1 MCQTVRHGFGSPV
14 GSLLGVVQRPAE
26 RSWEA
31 NQVAISLDPAASP
44 GTVEEATAVVDA
56 VLAALP
62 ADESDWIEWKSS
74 LDLGDKAVRGTL
86 ARHILG
92 LANRPPQEAAAHAG
106 GRGFVVVGAE
116 PGNRPGVRAADPADL
131 SQGINAFLGPERP
144 SWALHYDGREGLLV
158 LVLTVAP
165 PRPGDPA
172 FTLFKDLQVMSPGG
186 KRKDYPR
193 GTIFVRHL
201 GRTEIAR
208 PEDVRALLERFA
220 RPLREADT
228 AARESAEI
236 ARARHK
242 AEELDRRR
250 RMLLDTLS
258 LVNEIFSKAYRVN
271 NPGRWRCKEQ
281 LDLHGQLIA
290 MNLDLPDCRTLAGA
304 GQGNEAVAWAVK
316 ARDEVE
322 AELRKLATGT

>member
-1 MCQTVRHGFGSPV
+1 
-14 GSLLGVVQRPAE
+14 
-26 RSWEA
+26 
-31 NQVAISLDPAASP
+31 VAISLDPAASR
-44 GTVEEATAVVDA
+44 GTAEEATAVVDA
-56 VLAALP
+56 VLAASP
-62 ADESDWIEWKSS
+62 TDESDWIEWKSS
-74 LDLGDKAVRGTL
+74 LDLSGKAVRGTL

-92 LANRPPQEAAAHAG
+92 LANRPPQEAAGHVG

-116 PGNRPGVRAADPADL
+116 PGNCPGVGAADPADL

-144 SWALHYDGREGLLV
+144 SWTMHYDSREGLLV

-172 FTLFKDLQVMSPGG
+172 FTLFKDLQVISPGG

-193 GTIFVRHL
+193 GTIFVRHQ

-208 PEDVRALLERFA
+208 PEDVHALLERFA
-220 RPLREADT
+220 RPLREAD
-228 AARESAEI
+228 AEARESAEI
-236 ARARHK
+236 ARARHR
-242 AEELDRRR
+242 ADEIDRRR

-258 LVNEIFSKAYRVN
+258 LVNEIFSKAYQVN

-281 LDLHGQLIA
+281 LDLRAQLIA